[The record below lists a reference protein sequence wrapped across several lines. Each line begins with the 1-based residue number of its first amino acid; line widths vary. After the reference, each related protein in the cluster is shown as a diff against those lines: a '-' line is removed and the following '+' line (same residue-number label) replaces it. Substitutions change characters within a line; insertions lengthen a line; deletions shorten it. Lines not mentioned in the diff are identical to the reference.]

1 MRHSGSL
8 RLRLSCRKV
17 RIGAAAKGLAALPL
31 GAGCGGRGA
40 ISPTVGV

>member
-1 MRHSGSL
+1 MFLKAAMRHSGSL

-31 GAGCGGRGA
+31 GANLA
-40 ISPTVGV
+40 A